1 MPYQYS
7 TTPLFVSEGDTLKF
21 KYKAPS
27 FWAYTETV
35 TVQIGSLVVYWL
47 ITTVPEDF
55 QPDPFPL
62 QGVINAPLDTMYTY
76 GDGLRAGEQIITVSG
91 LTPTTQALVTLTA
104 NFVATV
110 ADYAVRINGGA
121 WILPAPNTTVQN
133 GDTVQ
138 IRMKSAPIFVQPR
151 ELTLGIGFGYEVWR
165 IETTSV
171 PRNAPNPFP
180 QFNDLTN
187 QPINKNIYSNV
198 IRIQGLLRPA
208 IVGVDNGAVIGIS
221 DSNATTI
228 NAEGFDVLSAPI
240 SGANFTTSSATVS
253 NGQYLQLKLGSS
265 TFATTPKITSISIGD
280 TVAGSAWQ
288 VTTGL
293 SVSTSPN
300 SFSFTD
306 VSNAIDNFLIA
317 SDTKP
322 TLGITGL
329 GTNISVPVILES
341 TTSSEVKIK
350 INDGSIGVFPAN
362 VTNGDKI
369 TLYAKSSATFSA
381 TVSVTIKIGGLSI
394 PTWQV
399 VTNSGPDTT
408 ASFNVPAPRSN
419 QVPNTAISSEA
430 ITVTGIN
437 RPVSI
442 TATNGALISINFD
455 TPNISPRTFDPTIH
469 NSVFLVLTTPAG
481 LGATA
486 NTIVTI
492 GTGIANNPF
501 TWSVSTYSVAPPPS
515 SFLSTWYSK
524 KNENRITN
532 TTKYDGYPIGTVLP
546 ILKKS
551 VGDYGALDGS
561 LSSRFPGYLVCNG
574 VLHDAAKYPELFN
587 VIGNTYGGTATYDTT
602 TKVYAG
608 QFKVPDYR
616 NRRIC
621 GVGIVDGNKP
631 SSVFLPV
638 SGGGSVTQVGQ
649 EGGWW
654 YVDKVDAF
662 GPLPYEQ
669 ATGDLTSDFF
679 TLGIVKTTGA
689 ELITSDIT
697 FTMNPA
703 GALNGTVGP
712 VVDKI
717 VNPPPHTHF
726 YISAVVESADGDP
739 VIPWDKRALFATN
752 VYQGRFPETLASNQ
766 SAAANITFYKR
777 LFTWTPS
784 FVDPRLFGQP
794 EYISEVDVASEM
806 VNAGTTLTAF
816 ISDMGSAGTR
826 TGGPFGVYWPSPSSN
841 LVNDTLVNQA
851 GDIDNGAVTYAACID
866 TKEGT
871 FRIDTSTTLSGITQP
886 HSHFITMD
894 PVTNPAADYTSGE
907 QSGAGNEKRGLLLA
921 QNSLNLT
928 FTQPQVLMDLTEGK
942 FTFNK
947 SVKNPIPEVK
957 LSPTKQVPVITQFH
971 KVRYMIK
978 AY

>member
-27 FWAYTETV
+27 FWNYTETV
-35 TVQIGSLVVYWL
+35 TIQVGSLTIYWL

-62 QGVINAPLDTMYTY
+62 QGVINAPLNTMYTY

-110 ADYAVRINGGA
+110 ADYAVRINGGP

-138 IRMKSAPIFVQPR
+138 IRMKSSPFFVSPR
-151 ELTLGIGFGYEVWR
+151 ELTLGIGLGYEVWR
-165 IETTSV
+165 IETISV
-171 PRNAPNPFP
+171 PRNAPVPFP
-180 QFNDLTN
+180 KFNDLTN
-187 QPINKNIYSNV
+187 QPINKDIYSNV

-208 IVGVDNGAVIGIS
+208 TVGVDNGAVIGIS

-253 NGQYLQLKLGSS
+253 NGQYLQLKIGSS
-265 TFATTPKITSISIGD
+265 TFATTPKLTSISIGD
-280 TVAGSAWQ
+280 TVGGSVWQ

-300 SFSFTD
+300 SFSFID
-306 VSNAIDNFLIA
+306 VSNAIDNFLIESTA
-317 SDTKP
+317 RP
-322 TLGITGL
+322 IGGITGL
-329 GTNISVPVILES
+329 GTNVSVPVILES

-350 INDGSIGVFPAN
+350 INDGSIGVFPAT
-362 VTNGDKI
+362 VQNGDTI
-369 TLYAKSSATFSA
+369 RLYAKSSATFSA
-381 TVSVTIKIGGLSI
+381 TVSVSIKVGGLSI

-408 ASFNVPAPRSN
+408 AIFNVPAPRSN
-419 QVPNTAISSEA
+419 QVPNTAISSEV

-437 RPVSI
+437 RPVQI
-442 TATNGALISINFD
+442 TATNNALISINFD
-455 TPNISPRTFDPTIH
+455 TPNIGPRTFDPTIH
-469 NSVFLVLTTPAG
+469 NSVFLVLTTPSG
-481 LGATA
+481 LGATSS
-486 NTIVTI
+486 TSVTI
-492 GTGIANNPF
+492 GTGLSTNPF

-587 VIGNTYGGTATYDTT
+587 VIGNTYGGTATYNTT

-689 ELITSDIT
+689 ELITSDIV
-697 FTMNPA
+697 FTMNSV

-712 VVDKI
+712 I
-717 VNPPPHTHF
+717 VNKLVTVPSHSHF
-726 YISAVVESADGDP
+726 YVSSIVESDSGDP
-739 VIPWDKRALFATN
+739 VIPWDERALFALSPVN
-752 VYQGRFPETLASNQ
+752 VQTRTENLPSGNVAFNSV
-766 SAAANITFYKR
+766 SVFKR
-777 LFTWTPS
+777 LVDSISGGEFKNELTKAGTSAVEFSAEMNGPS
-784 FVDPRLFGQP
+784 FGKITSFTV
-794 EYISEVDVASEM
+794 IWS
-806 VNAGTTLTAF
+806 
-816 ISDMGSAGTR
+816 
-826 TGGPFGVYWPSPSSN
+826 SPITN
-841 LVNDTLVNQA
+841 LVNGTLVDINNATIPDIAPYTSFGNHA
-851 GDIDNGAVTYAACID
+851 GIID
-866 TKEGT
+866 TRPST
-871 FRIDTSTTLSGITQP
+871 FKIDTYTQLSGSAQT
-886 HSHFITMD
+886 HSHVITLD
-894 PVTNPAADYTSGE
+894 PVTNLAADFTFGEESGE
-907 QSGAGNEKRGLLLA
+907 GSGRRGLLNAGQFLP
-921 QNSLNLT
+921 LT
-928 FTQPQVLMDLTEGK
+928 FTQTEVLMDLTEGK

-947 SVKNPIPEVK
+947 SIKNPIPEVK